1 MTMVRQKPF
10 LLIFALAAILL
21 IAPGVLQ
28 AQYNI
33 ALSGGGGPNGLTVLT
48 SSIGNPSAMARD
60 TLGNTYIADAFSHR
74 VYKITS
80 TGTLTV
86 FAGNGFNVGGEGGFS
101 GDGGPAI
108 SAELGSPK
116 GLAVDVSGN
125 VYIADTTNSRIR
137 CVLAVTPG
145 CMGSNQP
152 VGSITTVVGT
162 GAACQPTGSTC
173 GDGGPASAAQLNGP
187 SGVFIDSHG
196 NLYIADTD
204 DSKIRCVIVTPGGC
218 FSSGFPVGSIT
229 TVAGNG
235 TGGYSGDNA
244 AAASAELNLPGGL
257 YVDGMGNLFIADTN
271 NSVIR
276 EVLASTGNI
285 QTVAGVQYTFQA
297 TCNFSGD
304 NSLATSAQLCLPE
317 AVYLDNLGNLYIA
330 DTENHAIREVI
341 AGTIQTIAG
350 TGGTPGYT
358 GNGGAATSA
367 LLNLP
372 SGLFIDG
379 SNNVFLA
386 DIGNYVVREISG
398 GTIQAYAGNHT
409 PAYSGDGGLATNAS
423 LNASGGVAVDASGNV
438 YVADTNNNVIR
449 KIVKA
454 SGNVVT
460 VAGTGTGGY
469 SGDGAAATSAQLNRP
484 NGVFVSSQGDI
495 YIADTENF
503 AVRCIAAAAGGC
515 FNAMQAAGNIATI
528 AGTPGTECIP
538 HGGTCGDGA
547 LATSA
552 QLTDVSSVFVDAS
565 GNIFL
570 ADTGNSKIR
579 CVATALGGCF
589 NAALAAGDIT
599 TVAGF
604 TPPTPGSTN
613 ACQPQGSTCGD
624 GGPATSAQLNSP
636 GGVFGDGV
644 ASLFIGD
651 TLDSKIRCVVL
662 AAGGCFG
669 SALTAG
675 NITTVAGGTNP
686 GYSGDGGLASG
697 ALLNEPN
704 GIFVDKLGNLF
715 IADTGN
721 SALREVVA
729 VTGDIQ
735 TLAGNGTEGYAG
747 DPGPASNA
755 QLALPLGVTGDALG
769 NIFVADTDNS
779 RVRQLTS
786 TVSVTVLPTS
796 ATLPTVGPQQFAA
809 TVTGASNTFV
819 TWEVNGIIGG
829 NSTVGTISSLGSY
842 AAPTNVPSPATV
854 TVRAVANAN
863 GFNLASASVT
873 VVSGATTP
881 TVTISPTSTTS
892 PPPTVTQVYTVTQ
905 QQFTASVTDLTPTT
919 VTWQVNG
926 VTGGNANVGTIGTD
940 GTYSAPAA
948 VPNNA
953 TVVITAVS
961 QADGVTSGSY
971 PLVIVAAPTAPA
983 PAAQTT
989 SSGGS
994 ATFNMMLDGKAGY
1007 SHAAM
1012 TLSCVQSTLP
1022 QGATCMFHPPT
1033 IVGSTKGVAFAL
1045 TVNLPACGAF
1055 LSAPNDQRPYDSSG
1069 GPRFYAALLPF
1080 AALLL
1085 AGWSKD
1091 KKRRHLLLVFVLMW
1105 TPVVGLVGCGGG
1117 SSGGSSCPNLAG
1129 TYHIQVQGTIP
1140 GQPTP
1145 ILITTVT
1152 LTVQ

>member
-1 MTMVRQKPF
+1 MTMVRQKTF
-10 LLIFALAAILL
+10 LPIFALAAIFL

-33 ALSGGGGPNGLTVLT
+33 ALSGGSGPNGLTALT
-48 SSIGNPSAMARD
+48 SSIGNPSAIARD
-60 TLGNTYIADAFSHR
+60 ALGNTYIADAFSHR

-86 FAGNGFNVGGEGGFS
+86 FAGNGFNIGGEGGFS

-108 SAELGSPK
+108 SAALGSPK
-116 GLAVDVSGN
+116 GLAVDAAGD

-137 CVLAVTPG
+137 CVLAVAQG
-145 CMGSNQP
+145 CMNSP
-152 VGSITTVVGT
+152 LAVGSITTVVGT
-162 GAACQPTGSTC
+162 GATCSVSSSAC

-187 SGVFIDSHG
+187 SGVFIDSLG

-204 DSKIRCVIVTPGGC
+204 DSKIRCVIVTSGGC
-218 FSSGFPVGSIT
+218 FSSGFPVRSIT

-235 TGGYSGDNA
+235 TGGYSGDSA
-244 AAASAELNLPGGL
+244 AATSAELNLPGGL
-257 YVDGMGNLFIADTN
+257 YVDGVGNLFIADTN

-285 QTVAGVQYTFQA
+285 QTVAGVQYAFQA
-297 TCNFSGD
+297 ACNFSGD
-304 NSLATSAQLCLPE
+304 NGPATSAQLCLPE

-350 TGGTPGYT
+350 TGGTSGYT

-367 LLNLP
+367 LLDLP

-386 DIGNYVVREISG
+386 DTGNYVVREISG
-398 GTIQAYAGNHT
+398 GTLQAYAGNHT

-423 LNASGGVAVDASGNV
+423 LNASGGVSMDASGNV

-449 KIVKA
+449 EIVKA
-454 SGNVVT
+454 SGKIIT

-469 SGDGAAATSAQLNRP
+469 SGDGAAAISAQLNHP
-484 NGVFVSSQGDI
+484 NGVFVSLQGDI

-515 FNAMQAAGNIATI
+515 FSATQAAGNIATI
-528 AGTPGTECIP
+528 AGTPGTECTP
-538 HGGTCGDGA
+538 HGSACGDGG

-552 QLTDVSSVFVDAS
+552 QLADVLSVFVDAA

-579 CVATALGGCF
+579 CVATVAGGCF
-589 NAALAAGDIT
+589 PATLAAGDIA
-599 TVAGF
+599 TVAG
-604 TPPTPGSTN
+604 TGVV
-613 ACQPQGSTCGD
+613 CQPAGSTCGD
-624 GGPATSAQLNSP
+624 GGPATSAQLNFP

-644 ASLFIGD
+644 GSLFIAD
-651 TLDSKIRCVVL
+651 TLDSKIRCVAL
-662 AAGGCFG
+662 ATGGCFVPTF
-669 SALTAG
+669 TAG
-675 NITTVAGGTNP
+675 NITTVAGGTAP
-686 GYSGDGGLASG
+686 GYSGDGGSASS
-697 ALLNEPN
+697 ATLNEPY
-704 GIFVDKLGNLF
+704 GVFVDKLGNLF

-769 NIFVADTDNS
+769 NIFVADADNS

-786 TVSVTVLPTS
+786 TVSVAVLPNVLPS
-796 ATLPTVGPQQFAA
+796 ITLPTGGPQQFAA

-829 NSTVGTISSLGSY
+829 NFTVGTISALGSY
-842 AAPTNVPSPATV
+842 AAPANVPSPAMVTV
-854 TVRAVANAN
+854 TAVANAN
-863 GFNLASASVT
+863 GFNLASASVKI
-873 VVSGATTP
+873 VSGATTP
-881 TVTISPTSTTS
+881 TVTISPASTTT
-892 PPPTVTQVYTVTQ
+892 PPPTVTQVYTATQ

-926 VTGGNANVGTIGTD
+926 VPSGNATVGTIGTD

-994 ATFNMMLDGKAGY
+994 ATFNMVLDGKAGY

-1022 QGATCMFHPPT
+1022 QGATCTFKPPT

-1045 TVNLPACGAF
+1045 TVNLPACAAF